1 MAGLSAAD
9 HLVRNGCTDV
19 IVLEAQNRSDGPLLM
34 KTSIFC
40 LCGFV
45 VEKNN
50 IVTLNNAG

>member
-19 IVLEAQNRSDGPLLM
+19 IVLEAQNRSDGPLM
-34 KTSIFC
+34 KSSIFF
-40 LCGFV
+40 LCGLV